1 MRAFPPALLVA
12 ILAATGCAAA
22 RTPTL
27 PGGAGGPFAEYAAA
41 YEDAV
46 KECRGARTLVT
57 ELGLS
62 GRAGNQKLRGRI
74 QAGFAEPSSIRLEG
88 VAPLVGTV
96 FILVSTDAEATLLL
110 SRDDRIVRGA
120 SPEAIVEALA
130 GVALTPAELRSAVA
144 GCGLGVGT
152 PAGGRMFSE
161 DWTSV
166 EVGGE
171 LTYLRRVDGR
181 WRVGGAT
188 RGPVRIV
195 YADFANGL
203 PSTIHVRSDSPA
215 GGSAKPIADITLRVS
230 QLEINTTLDPR
241 AFEVRVPPSALPL
254 SLEELRRAG
263 PLGDR

>member
-1 MRAFPPALLVA
+1 MRRFRAASLVA
-12 ILAATGCAAA
+12 MLAATACAAP
-22 RTPTL
+22 RTPAL
-27 PGGAGGPFAEYAAA
+27 PGGAGRPFPEFEAA

-46 KECRGARTLVT
+46 RECRGARTLVT

-74 QAGFAEPSSIRLEG
+74 QAGFAEPSAIRLEG

-96 FILVSTDAEATLLL
+96 FILVATEADATLLL
-110 SRDDRIVRGA
+110 SREDRIVRGA
-120 SPEAIVEALA
+120 PPEAIVEALA

-144 GCGLGVGT
+144 GCGLGAGT
-152 PAGGRMFSE
+152 PAGGRMYSE
-161 DWTSV
+161 NWTAV
-166 EVGGE
+166 EVAGE

-188 RGPVRIV
+188 RGPIRIV
-195 YADFANGL
+195 YADFAGGL
-203 PSTIHVRSDSPA
+203 PSTIHVRSDSPDA
-215 GGSAKPIADITLRVS
+215 GDTKPVADITLRVS

-241 AFEVRVPPSALPL
+241 AFEIRVPPSALPL
-254 SLEELRRAG
+254 SLEELRRSG